1 MWILTVKLR
10 SRFSVFQLKFST
22 SPSLTQSPLSI
33 SLPPSPPLPPV
44 LQHLE
49 LFKNNI
55 FFAFAFSVFSQNWNR
70 AFIVIQTSYCYSV
83 FFFVNELSLLSLI
96 SVCAP
101 RNEALFPVLHFSLSY
116 ILSPSLFLWG
126 IFFFDI
132 SKFVFKKSLNWHNV
146 AIIWNKS

>member
-70 AFIVIQTSYCYSV
+70 AFIVIQTSHCYSV
-83 FFFVNELSLLSLI
+83 FFFCKWAFIAEFNFGLCAAKRGFVPSAPFLSLI
-96 SVCAP
+96 HT
-101 RNEALFPVLHFSLSY
+101 LSLSLPLRY
-116 ILSPSLFLWG
+116 FFLWYLE
-126 IFFFDI
+126 ICIQKI
-132 SKFVFKKSLNWHNV
+132 SQL
-146 AIIWNKS
+146 A

>member
-1 MWILTVKLR
+1 MNSYRK
-10 SRFSVFQLKFST
+10 
-22 SPSLTQSPLSI
+22 TQISFLCLSIKIFYLSFPHSISPLYFS
-33 SLPPSPPLPPV
+33 PPSPPLPPV

-55 FFAFAFSVFSQNWNR
+55 FFALAFSVFSQNWNR
-70 AFIVIQTSYCYSV
+70 AFIVYTNKLLLFCD

-116 ILSPSLFLWG
+116 SLSLIHTLSLSLPLRYFFLWYLE
-126 IFFFDI
+126 ICIQKI
-132 SKFVFKKSLNWHNV
+132 SQL
-146 AIIWNKS
+146 A

>member
-10 SRFSVFQLKFST
+10 SRFSVFQLKFFT
-22 SPSLTQSPLSI
+22 SPSLTESPLSI
-33 SLPPSPPLPPV
+33 SLPPLLPCPLS
-44 LQHLE
+44 L
-49 LFKNNI
+49 NI
-55 FFAFAFSVFSQNWNR
+55 WNYLKTIFSLLLRFQYFHKTGTVRLLLYKQ
-70 AFIVIQTSYCYSV
+70 AIVILC

-132 SKFVFKKSLNWHNV
+132 SKFVFKKSLNWYNV